1 MKDAPLALTFA
12 DVSLVPLRSG
22 VASRS
27 DVDTSSRFSR
37 SIELAIPIVSAN
49 MDTVTMAPMAIE
61 LARLGGLG
69 VLHRFLSVEEEAAEV
84 RTVKRAWNLVV
95 DDPYAVS
102 PDLEAGAARALADG
116 NGVSGLLVVADERL
130 VGIVTGRD
138 FEAAAPG
145 MRVAEVMTPR
155 ERLVV
160 APRDVAVEDARRLM
174 LDARVEKL
182 PLVDGERAAGLITL
196 RDIRQREAFPQATL
210 DGSGRLRVAAAI
222 GVRGSYLH
230 RAEALVEAEV
240 DALVL
245 DIAHGHAEHALRVVR
260 EVKDAWPHVDVVAG
274 NVATVEGYRDLVE
287 AGADGVKAGVGPGF
301 ACTTRIV
308 AGTGVPQWSVVAE
321 CADAARELGVPL
333 NSDGGIREPGDVAKA
348 IGAGADSVMIGSLF
362 AGRPESPG
370 RVVRRDGR
378 RYKVYRG
385 MASTAAAASRLAIE
399 GRGDALDQYVAEGAE
414 MQFELKGPVA
424 ESLRELV
431 GGLRS
436 AMAYA
441 DALTIADFQRKAR
454 FVRQTDAGRRESHP
468 GRGD

>member
-27 DVDTSSRFSR
+27 DVDTTSRFSR
-37 SIELAIPIVSAN
+37 SIALAVPIVSAN

-95 DDPYAVS
+95 DDPYHVA
-102 PDLEAGAARALADG
+102 PDLDAGAARALADE
-116 NGVSGLLVVADERL
+116 NGVSGLLVVEGERL

-145 MRVAEVMTPR
+145 MRVA
-155 ERLVV
+155 
-160 APRDVAVEDARRLM
+160 
-174 LDARVEKL
+174 
-182 PLVDGERAAGLITL
+182 GLITL

-210 DGSGRLRVAAAI
+210 DDAGRLRVAAAI

-274 NVATVEGYRDLVE
+274 NVATVEGYRDLAE

-308 AGTGVPQWSVVAE
+308 AGTGVPQWSVVNE

-333 NSDGGIREPGDVAKA
+333 NSDGGIRDPGDVAKA

-441 DALTIADFQRKAR
+441 DAASIADFQRKAR
-454 FVRQTDAGRRESHP
+454 FVRQTEAGRRESHP